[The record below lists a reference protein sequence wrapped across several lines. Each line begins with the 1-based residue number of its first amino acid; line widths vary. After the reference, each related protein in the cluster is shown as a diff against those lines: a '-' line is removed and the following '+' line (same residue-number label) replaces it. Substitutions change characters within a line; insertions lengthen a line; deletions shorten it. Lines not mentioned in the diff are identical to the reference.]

1 MARMLFVTEQWSR
14 DLAEMRRRV
23 LHTGMGTAKRQRWPV
38 GNVNSVGAK
47 FIRFR
52 FIEFVG
58 ASTVTA
64 TCLVLG
70 SSNGKLLGETVEV
83 TDGTDEGCFFA
94 DETEGELVDR
104 NGYAVWM
111 KYIVDES
118 LMTTAW
124 RWEVPSLCCPPE
136 GS

>member
-1 MARMLFVTEQWSR
+1 MARLYGVTQEWSR
-14 DLAEMRRRV
+14 DLIEIRRRV
-23 LHTGMGTAKRQRWPV
+23 LTAGMGRAKRQRWPV
-38 GNVNSVGAK
+38 GGVSSGTK

-52 FIEFVG
+52 FIDFVG
-58 ASTVTA
+58 ASEVTA
-64 TCLVLG
+64 NCLVLG
-70 SSNGKLLGETVEV
+70 SSNGRLLGETVQV

-94 DETEGELVDR
+94 DETEGELEDR